1 MKWQLDVKYVPK
13 ACYVGKTP
21 DRFFQYTVIDEAS
34 QERFIY
40 PFREQSSYST
50 VQFVKMAIRHF
61 GHQPQ
66 TIQTDIGFELTHF
79 QETDRIHPF
88 DLYCQEKGIVHK
100 LIRPRTPRHNG
111 KVE

>member
-1 MKWQLDVKYVPK
+1 MKWQLDMKYVPK
-13 ACYVGKTP
+13 ASNAGKMP

-34 QERFIY
+34 RERFIY

-66 TIQTDIGFELTHF
+66 TIQTDNLC
-79 QETDRIHPF
+79 R
-88 DLYCQEKGIVHK
+88 LYKGECLWKKEPHYW
-100 LIRPRTPRHNG
+100 RAARQ
-111 KVE
+111 